1 MSKEVNEI
9 VNEPISNK
17 QQSREDVTN
26 KKKRNTRDKNKIF
39 QKDDEGNLLVP
50 VEHIKNDTKVIE
62 LSERNVRYNKTKE
75 ISDEERLRRVE
86 IGKRLG
92 AIRSEKCRI
101 AREEKERIAK
111 EVYEKERIAEEEA
124 KKKEIEDK
132 IREGKL
138 VRVKFK
144 PKPQKRLEKKSCEET
159 TTDNETTEQETT
171 EVDTDIEE
179 VIDRKKQ
186 RAVRKQ
192 AIKTAKAI
200 EKIDTVLQK
209 YTNPYMSKLMERM
222 K

>member
-17 QQSREDVTN
+17 QQSGEDVL

-75 ISDEERLRRVE
+75 ISEEERLRRVE

-111 EVYEKERIAEEEA
+111 EAYEKECIE

-144 PKPQKRLEKKSCEET
+144 PKPQKRLKKQSCEET

>member
-1 MSKEVNEI
+1 
-9 VNEPISNK
+9 
-17 QQSREDVTN
+17 
-26 KKKRNTRDKNKIF
+26 
-39 QKDDEGNLLVP
+39 LLIP
-50 VEHIKNDTKVIE
+50 VEHIKNDTKVVE
-62 LSERNVRYNKTKE
+62 LHESNVRYNKTKE
-75 ISDEERLRRVE
+75 ISEEERQRRVE
-86 IGKRLG
+86 MGKRIG

-111 EVYEKERIAEEEA
+111 EAFEKELIAKQQEEEA

-132 IREGKL
+132 IRDGKL
-138 VRVKFK
+138 IRVKFK
-144 PKPQKRLEKKSCEET
+144 PKIKRHVKIIE
-159 TTDNETTEQETT
+159 TTDNETTDQETT
-171 EVDTDIEE
+171 EADTDIDE

-209 YTNPYMSKLMERM
+209 FTNPYMNKLMERM

>member
-1 MSKEVNEI
+1 MSDKQSDKQSEKQSEEVNE
-9 VNEPISNK
+9 V
-17 QQSREDVTN
+17 V
-26 KKKRNTRDKNKIF
+26 KKEEKTRRPRDKNKLF
-39 QKDDEGNLLVP
+39 QKDDEGNLLIP
-50 VEHIKNDTKVIE
+50 VEHIKNETKIVE
-62 LSERNVRYNKTKE
+62 MCERNVRYNKTKE
-75 ISDEERLRRVE
+75 ISEEERLRRVE

-101 AREEKERIAK
+101 VREEKERLAN
-111 EVYEKERIAEEEA
+111 EERIAQEEA
-124 KKKEIEDK
+124 KKREIEDK
-132 IREGKL
+132 IRDGKL

-144 PKPQKRLEKKSCEET
+144 PKPQKRVKVVET
-159 TTDNETTEQETT
+159 TTDNDTTEQETT
-171 EVDTDIEE
+171 EVDTDVDE